1 MCNLILILIENG
13 FMFIESRKMCANYG
27 RMGRTRIE
35 KMKRSCDKNHILMI
49 QNDWFYKRRVSKGE
63 EGIEN
68 VIGYDEEY

>member
-1 MCNLILILIENG
+1 
-13 FMFIESRKMCANYG
+13 MCANYG